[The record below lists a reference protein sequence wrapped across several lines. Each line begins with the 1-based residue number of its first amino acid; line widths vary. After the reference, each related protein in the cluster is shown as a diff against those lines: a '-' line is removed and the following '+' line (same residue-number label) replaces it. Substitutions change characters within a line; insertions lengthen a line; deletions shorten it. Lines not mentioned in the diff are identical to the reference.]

1 MQAEFRRARSYN
13 EATPLFAEC
22 NYVIMCSL
30 ECLKVDLKGLKDD
43 ETSLVFDLDDTFFG
57 ALDEAEV
64 KRGSLHVSVSI
75 RKASGFFEFLIHAAG
90 TVIIPCDRCL
100 DDMEQPVEADVR
112 QVVRLGS
119 ENSEDGDTLVV
130 AEDEGILDLTW
141 IIYESVALAIPIR
154 HVHAPGK
161 CNTAMTNVLEEL
173 SADRSSDEESDQAVD
188 PRWEKL
194 KNLKI

>member
-1 MQAEFRRARSYN
+1 M
-13 EATPLFAEC
+13 PLFAEC
-22 NYVIMCSL
+22 NCVIMCSL

-43 ETSLVFDLDDTFFG
+43 ETSLVFDLDETYFG

-100 DDMEQPVEADVR
+100 DDMEQPVETDVR

>member
-1 MQAEFRRARSYN
+1 
-13 EATPLFAEC
+13 
-22 NYVIMCSL
+22 MCDL

-43 ETSLVFDLDDTFFG
+43 ETSLVFDLDDTYFS
-57 ALDEAEV
+57 ALDQAEV
-64 KRGSLHVSVSI
+64 KKGSLHVSVSI
-75 RKASGFFEFLIHAAG
+75 RKASGFYDIQIHEAG

-100 DDMEQPVEADVR
+100 DDMEQPVETDVR
-112 QVVRLGS
+112 LTVRLGD
-119 ENSEDGDTLVV
+119 ENSEDGDTIVV

-173 SADRSSDEESDQAVD
+173 SADRSSDEESDQAID

-194 KNLKI
+194 KRLNIKD

>member
-1 MQAEFRRARSYN
+1 MKKKSYLCTSN
-13 EATPLFAEC
+13 C
-22 NYVIMCSL
+22 VIMCSL

-43 ETSLVFDLDDTFFG
+43 ETSLVFNLDDSFFG

-64 KRGSLHVSVSI
+64 KKGSLHVSVSI
-75 RKASGFFEFLIHAAG
+75 RKASGFFELQIHASG
-90 TVIIPCDRCL
+90 TVVIPCDRCL
-100 DDMEQPVEADVR
+100 DDMEQPVETDAR
-112 QVVRLGS
+112 QVVKLGS
-119 ENSEDGDTLVV
+119 ENSEDGDTIVV

-173 SADRSSDEESDQAVD
+173 SADRSSDEESDQAID

-194 KNLKI
+194 KILKFKG

>member
-1 MQAEFRRARSYN
+1 MQPKS
-13 EATPLFAEC
+13 
-22 NYVIMCSL
+22 VIMCGL

-43 ETSLVFDLDDTFFG
+43 ETSLVFDLGDTFFS
-57 ALDEAEV
+57 ALDQAEV
-64 KRGSLHVSVSI
+64 KKGSLHVSVSI

-90 TVIIPCDRCL
+90 IVIIPCDRCL
-100 DDMEQPVEADVR
+100 DDMEQPVDTDTR

-173 SADRSSDEESDQAVD
+173 SADRSSDEESDQAID

-194 KNLKI
+194 KQLKV

>member
-1 MQAEFRRARSYN
+1 
-13 EATPLFAEC
+13 
-22 NYVIMCSL
+22 MCDL

-43 ETSLVFDLDDTFFG
+43 ETSLVFNLDESFFS
-57 ALDEAEV
+57 ALDQAEV
-64 KRGSLHVSVSI
+64 KKGSLHVSVSI
-75 RKASGFFEFLIHAAG
+75 RKASGFFEILIHEAG

-100 DDMEQPVEADVR
+100 DDMEQPVETDVR
-112 QVVRLGS
+112 LTVRLGD
-119 ENSEDGDTLVV
+119 ENSEDGDTIVV

-161 CNTAMTNVLEEL
+161 CNTAMTEVLEEL
-173 SADRSSDEESDQAVD
+173 SADRSSDEESDQSID

-194 KNLKI
+194 KKLYIKD

>member
-1 MQAEFRRARSYN
+1 
-13 EATPLFAEC
+13 
-22 NYVIMCSL
+22 MCSL

-43 ETSLVFDLDDTFFG
+43 ETSLVFDLDDTYFG
-57 ALDEAEV
+57 ALDEADV
-64 KRGSLHVSVSI
+64 KKGSLHVSVSI
-75 RKASGFFEFLIHAAG
+75 RKASGFFEFLIHADG

-100 DDMEQPVEADVR
+100 DDMEH

-194 KNLKI
+194 KSLKI

>member
-1 MQAEFRRARSYN
+1 
-13 EATPLFAEC
+13 
-22 NYVIMCSL
+22 MCDL

-43 ETSLVFDLDDTFFG
+43 ESSLVFDLDDTFFG
-57 ALDEAEV
+57 ALDQAEV

-75 RKASGFFEFLIHAAG
+75 RKASGFFEFLIHEAG

-100 DDMEQPVEADVR
+100 DDMEQSVDMDVR
-112 QVVRLGS
+112 LIVRLGD
-119 ENSEDGDTLVV
+119 EYSEDGDTIVV

-161 CNTAMTNVLEEL
+161 CNTAMTEVLEEL
-173 SADRSSDEESDQAVD
+173 SADRSSDEESDQAID
-188 PRWEKL
+188 PRWDKL
-194 KNLKI
+194 KSLEIKD

>member
-1 MQAEFRRARSYN
+1 
-13 EATPLFAEC
+13 
-22 NYVIMCSL
+22 MCDL

-43 ETSLVFDLDDTFFG
+43 ETSFVFNLDESYFS
-57 ALDEAEV
+57 ALDQAEV
-64 KRGSLHVSVSI
+64 KKGSLHVSVSI
-75 RKASGFFEFLIHAAG
+75 RKASGFFEILIHEAG

-100 DDMEQPVEADVR
+100 DDMEQPVETDVR
-112 QVVRLGS
+112 LTVRLGD
-119 ENSEDGDTLVV
+119 ENSEDGDTIVV

-161 CNTAMTNVLEEL
+161 CNTAMTEVLEEL
-173 SADRSSDEESDQAVD
+173 SADRSSDEESDQSID

-194 KNLKI
+194 KKLNIKD

>member
-1 MQAEFRRARSYN
+1 MQPKS
-13 EATPLFAEC
+13 
-22 NYVIMCSL
+22 VIMCDL

-43 ETSLVFDLDDTFFG
+43 EVSLVFDLDDIFFG
-57 ALDEAEV
+57 AMDQAEV
-64 KRGSLHVSVSI
+64 KKGSLHVSVSI
-75 RKASGFFEFLIHAAG
+75 RKASGFFELLIHEAG

-100 DDMEQPVEADVR
+100 DDMEQPVDTDAR
-112 QVVRLGS
+112 LFVRLGD
-119 ENSEDGDTLVV
+119 ENSEDGDTIVV
-130 AEDEGILDLTW
+130 AEDVGILDLTW

-173 SADRSSDEESDQAVD
+173 SADRSSDEESDQVID

-194 KNLKI
+194 KHLKV

>member
-1 MQAEFRRARSYN
+1 M
-13 EATPLFAEC
+13 
-22 NYVIMCSL
+22 
-30 ECLKVDLKGLKDD
+30 
-43 ETSLVFDLDDTFFG
+43 
-57 ALDEAEV
+57 
-64 KRGSLHVSVSI
+64 HVSVSI

-100 DDMEQPVEADVR
+100 DDMEQPVDTDVR

-154 HVHAPGK
+154 H
-161 CNTAMTNVLEEL
+161 TAMTNVLEEL

-194 KNLKI
+194 KSLKI